1 MGKFINQKTTQKVGE
16 AEDDNVL
23 NSTVEMKKDA
33 WAEQHRWQQ
42 YDFKKHKKHT
52 KTKYRKITDI

>member
-33 WAEQHRWQQ
+33 WAERHRWQQ
-42 YDFKKHKKHT
+42 
-52 KTKYRKITDI
+52 